1 MSKPFLC
8 MTSSRKLINK
18 LKMKSKQENKKE
30 RELRLKAQM
39 KENLLKR
46 KKQVKLKI
54 NSKNTSMPPH
64 LLGKGGSNG

>member
-1 MSKPFLC
+1 
-8 MTSSRKLINK
+8 
-18 LKMKSKQENKKE
+18 MKSKQQNKKE

-54 NSKNTSMPPH
+54 NSKNTSMPTH
-64 LLGKGGSNG
+64 RVGKSGSNG